1 MVSRNA
7 ICFQAVNIVYRHAV
21 VGHIRNVLT
30 TTYPDE
36 WEAKLSAPFKKEWD
50 QVRTN
55 ALSVR
60 KTGEFETPLTDDFDL
75 LSVNHFYNLF
85 ELYFEDLFP
94 PSPKDSPEDRKRL
107 RQAVLM
113 WSRNIKQLRDPVT
126 GHPSEVDVLKTDA
139 SVMLDS
145 ARRLLKAIDP
155 EASTQVEEMWE
166 TVVSDEPDLGDEGF
180 GDHRVLE
187 ASTLPPRE
195 MVAPSFVGRQED
207 LRLLDQWLGDQ
218 RSRIKMLVGD
228 GGKGKT
234 AIAYEFAV
242 ATLNE
247 PPTDLEIIIWLS
259 AKARRFVEG
268 SAVDV
273 ESPDFWNLD
282 SALDWVLRAYGAVD
296 IDLMDL
302 SAKEYECLEYLS
314 KLPALVV
321 LDDVDSLE
329 GQNVDA
335 MNFFIHRT
343 HMTPSKFLLTS
354 RRIPFG
360 MEPNV
365 TEVQGFNSGDD
376 GVRFIN
382 SRVSMFGLEPDLF
395 TRRVMN
401 RILEACDGSPLF
413 IQDLLRLCTVGE
425 TTDSAIRVWR
435 DRGGEN
441 ARRYA
446 LGREFDMLS
455 GSARRV
461 LLTCALFG
469 GAVSLPEIRVVSELT
484 DEDCRSAIQELQRL
498 FLLPRAP
505 LSGDEPRF
513 ALNVN
518 TRQLVLDVEGASDL
532 SSRLKA
538 VIDETTGQRQ
548 ISPARRKRFGGYIRQ
563 AVSLAKLRNYSTAET
578 TLLDALSIY
587 PESPELHGTLGWV
600 YKNWSPRPRY
610 TDARE
615 RFERAA
621 DLRATREDTYWH
633 WSLMEQLQ
641 SEWTAAAEAA
651 ERGIELLPKS
661 ERLSY
666 MAGLSRSRLAKDLYQ
681 QAQYGRSRV
690 EALKAEGYLKTA
702 LVDLE
707 VLRYGQYDFHSRVYR
722 ATAINYEYLVR
733 ISGSLQDH
741 DRERQYLR
749 RLSGTLRSWTKEH
762 PQDTIAASEQERL
775 TYWFGHLMDGFNDT
789 NGRG

>member
-376 GVRFIN
+376 GVRFI
-382 SRVSMFGLEPDLF
+382 
-395 TRRVMN
+395 
-401 RILEACDGSPLF
+401 
-413 IQDLLRLCTVGE
+413 
-425 TTDSAIRVWR
+425 
-435 DRGGEN
+435 
-441 ARRYA
+441 
-446 LGREFDMLS
+446 
-455 GSARRV
+455 
-461 LLTCALFG
+461 
-469 GAVSLPEIRVVSELT
+469 
-484 DEDCRSAIQELQRL
+484 
-498 FLLPRAP
+498 
-505 LSGDEPRF
+505 
-513 ALNVN
+513 
-518 TRQLVLDVEGASDL
+518 
-532 SSRLKA
+532 
-538 VIDETTGQRQ
+538 VID
-548 ISPARRKRFGGYIRQ
+548 
-563 AVSLAKLRNYSTAET
+563 
-578 TLLDALSIY
+578 
-587 PESPELHGTLGWV
+587 
-600 YKNWSPRPRY
+600 
-610 TDARE
+610 
-615 RFERAA
+615 
-621 DLRATREDTYWH
+621 
-633 WSLMEQLQ
+633 
-641 SEWTAAAEAA
+641 
-651 ERGIELLPKS
+651 
-661 ERLSY
+661 
-666 MAGLSRSRLAKDLYQ
+666 
-681 QAQYGRSRV
+681 
-690 EALKAEGYLKTA
+690 
-702 LVDLE
+702 
-707 VLRYGQYDFHSRVYR
+707 
-722 ATAINYEYLVR
+722 
-733 ISGSLQDH
+733 
-741 DRERQYLR
+741 
-749 RLSGTLRSWTKEH
+749 
-762 PQDTIAASEQERL
+762 
-775 TYWFGHLMDGFNDT
+775 
-789 NGRG
+789 